1 MTAKII
7 DGNAVARSIR
17 DECRQRVQR
26 IVAQS
31 GVPPGLAVILV
42 GSDPASRIYVKNKI
56 RACIDVGIR
65 SFRFDYPADVKQ
77 DEVVAKIAELNED
90 PAVHGILVQLPLP
103 ASFDM
108 ARILRTISADKDVDG
123 FHLYNVGGLVVG
135 GTVFPPCTP
144 YGVLKLLQHENIS
157 LEGKN
162 VVVVGAS
169 NIVGKPMAL
178 MLMQHEATVCICHAK
193 TRDLAQ
199 FTLLADVLVV
209 AAGYPNLILPQMVRT
224 GAVVIDVGI
233 NRLADGRLVGDVDFA
248 GVAAKAS
255 YITPVPGGVGPMTV
269 SMLLINTVTSCE
281 RWLRHLSIPVAKE
294 GSPRQPPAANGTGPR
309 IADLRRPPSQS
320 GNNAWP
326 PTSSQ
331 SIRVRPRPGPFFLA
345 PTPRSRPSRN
355 RNSRSTFR
363 PMARSSMSPTICGP
377 RPWQPAA
384 TRFTRQA
391 PRPAISLPSA
401 SPISVRRHYC
411 GTAPAGGPS
420 TAPSSGR
427 TGAPPICARGSN
439 RPAMRPR

>member
-56 RACIDVGIR
+56 RACIDVGIH

-178 MLMQHEATVCICHAK
+178 MLMQREATVCICHAK

-269 SMLLINTVTSCE
+269 SMLLSNTVTSCE

-294 GSPRQPPAANGTGPR
+294 RLASQAAGS
-309 IADLRRPPSQS
+309 
-320 GNNAWP
+320 
-326 PTSSQ
+326 
-331 SIRVRPRPGPFFLA
+331 
-345 PTPRSRPSRN
+345 
-355 RNSRSTFR
+355 
-363 PMARSSMSPTICGP
+363 
-377 RPWQPAA
+377 
-384 TRFTRQA
+384 
-391 PRPAISLPSA
+391 
-401 SPISVRRHYC
+401 
-411 GTAPAGGPS
+411 
-420 TAPSSGR
+420 
-427 TGAPPICARGSN
+427 
-439 RPAMRPR
+439 